1 MEKIVITGNKP
12 LHGTI
17 EVSGMKN
24 AAVAIV
30 FGTILAEDKCTLG
43 NIPMIS
49 DIADAFEI
57 LTAVGAR
64 IRRIDKTTYEI
75 DTTCITPCSA
85 PYDLVKKFRASYYI
99 LGAELGRFGRA
110 KAAYPG
116 GCDIGIR
123 PIDQHIK
130 GFKALGAT
138 ELTLDKDNNI
148 NEKIIDF

>member
-75 DTTCITPCSA
+75 DTTRINPCSA

-110 KAAYPG
+110 
-116 GCDIGIR
+116 
-123 PIDQHIK
+123 
-130 GFKALGAT
+130 
-138 ELTLDKDNNI
+138 
-148 NEKIIDF
+148 

>member
-57 LTAVGAR
+57 LTAIGAK

-75 DTTCITPCSA
+75 DTTLSLI
-85 PYDLVKKFRASYYI
+85 
-99 LGAELGRFGRA
+99 
-110 KAAYPG
+110 
-116 GCDIGIR
+116 
-123 PIDQHIK
+123 HI
-130 GFKALGAT
+130 
-138 ELTLDKDNNI
+138 
-148 NEKIIDF
+148 